1 MSHEERHSRGS
12 HHSSERRHYGSKP
25 YPSPSPERRPL
36 SSDSPDKAYRRH
48 SPGTSGRRTPGDRR
62 RPRRPDCVFCKGG
75 HCNESCQKYPS
86 AEDRRQVLKRYARC
100 FRCFGGGH
108 SSKKCQVRLSPC
120 RHCKGIHNS
129 ALCNQ
134 HFPRRERR
142 PETPE
147 LVILDDDEPI
157 GDAPLE
163 TEEVSRSPPQPL
175 RIAEEAYF
183 NVAPSSPSS
192 SESELQIDDIGD
204 RDSPSPTQEA
214 TARPTV
220 STKSSNWKK
229 FLPPPAPCGFEDEPG
244 AESLENCDD
253 PDAQAGRPASS
264 SFDVADEWNSSNDKS
279 TVSSPHVGGSSDRTP
294 CVPTKRSHPDDSSNR
309 ERRTSESVFS
319 EKPPDEERS
328 DLEKERL
335 RLAQIKLKL
344 EEDKLAIQGQQQ
356 ALLDMEADLKRDEDD
371 LRAGNAKL
379 NSDKATLEADR
390 KQLED
395 ERKEFK
401 QALSD
406 QQSTLAKWSEELEAQ
421 QKRADER
428 EKELNRRQMDI
439 EASEKEIEDAQ
450 RNLQADQ
457 TVLINDQSALRVKET
472 KLEADLAELNNLAE
486 ALKTAQEELE
496 QAQAKLGSEQA
507 ELKRERAELE
517 RELAE
522 LHKERPECS
531 RGEQPADQADELAAT
546 KAELNDLKTLFTQ
559 QSAVLA
565 EAHRRLAAQ
574 FDKRRRLRALLLQSE
589 ADGEHCQ
596 AEKEAL
602 QLALEF
608 REQLYKSHEDTE
620 KAAKAAHP
628 TATSVA
634 ATPGPSSST
643 TLGKRPHP
651 ADHAQSAN
659 SVKRSRQPSDSDA
672 VEGLKL
678 KLAPLESHFTEAH
691 LAKGIEFVS
700 VNLLDGVAP
709 LYELLDFLTGVDPTM
724 SAFAERARELV

>member
-1 MSHEERHSRGS
+1 MKQPLPIRRAMSHEERHSRGS
-12 HHSSERRHYGSKP
+12 HQSSERRHYGSKP
-25 YPSPSPERRPL
+25 YPSPSPERRPH
-36 SSDSPDKAYRRH
+36 SSDSPDKAYRRQ

-62 RPRRPDCVFCKGG
+62 RPRRPDCAFCKGG
-75 HCNESCQKYPS
+75 HNSESCQNYPS
-86 AEDRRQVLKRYARC
+86 AEDRRQVLMRYGRC
-100 FRCFGGGH
+100 FRCFEGGH
-108 SSKKCQVRLSPC
+108 ASKKCPIRLSPC

-134 HFPRRERR
+134 HYPRRERR

-157 GDAPLE
+157 GDAPLGA
-163 TEEVSRSPPQPL
+163 SRSPSQPL

-192 SESELQIDDIGD
+192 SESELQIDDIDD

-214 TARPTV
+214 ARPTV

-229 FLPPPAPCGFEDEPG
+229 FLPPLAPCGIEDEPR
-244 AESLENCDD
+244 AESLESCS
-253 PDAQAGRPASS
+253 GHPASS

-279 TVSSPHVGGSSDRTP
+279 IASTPHVGGSSSHTP
-294 CVPTKRSHPDDSSNR
+294 REPNNR
-309 ERRTSESVFS
+309 ERRTSETVFS

-356 ALLDMEADLKRDEDD
+356 ALLDMEADLKRDEED
-371 LRAGNAKL
+371 LRAGNAKV

-395 ERKEFK
+395 ERKELK

-428 EKELNRRQMDI
+428 EKELNERQTDI
-439 EASEKEIEDAQ
+439 ESSEKEFKEAQ
-450 RNLQADQ
+450 GNFQADQ
-457 TVLINDQSALRVKET
+457 IVLINDQSALRVKET

-486 ALKTAQEELE
+486 ALKTAQEEHE
-496 QAQAKLGSEQA
+496 QAQTKLA
-507 ELKRERAELE
+507 FERTELE
-517 RELAE
+517 RERAE

-531 RGEQPADQADELAAT
+531 GQEQPADQADELAAT
-546 KAELNDLKTLFTQ
+546 KAELSDLKTLFTQ
-559 QSAVLA
+559 QSAVLV
-565 EAHRRLAAQ
+565 EAHRRLADQ

-608 REQLYKSHEDTE
+608 REQLHKSHEDSE
-620 KAAKAAHP
+620 KAAKTAHP
-628 TATSVA
+628 TAPNTS
-634 ATPGPSSST
+634 ATASASSST

-651 ADHAQSAN
+651 TDGSQSAI
-659 SVKRSRQPSDSDA
+659 SVKRSRQPWDSDA

-678 KLAPLESHFTEAH
+678 KLAPLESHFTESV
-691 LAKGIEFVS
+691 LAKGIEFISVS
-700 VNLLDGVAP
+700 LLDGVAP
-709 LYELLDFLTGVDPTM
+709 LYELLDFLTSVDPTM